1 MRVEVYYNLHKNL
14 FSVRHKGKVIMH
26 TYDVQITNPTFVV
39 RPSGRAKVL
48 AEGRKNVHAFVRGDM
63 SEEVLGLSNGIAVTY
78 NPYKY
83 SCFVNK
89 DTEEPVY
96 QSKVAI
102 LHKPTVGS
110 PTITAY

>member
-14 FSVRHKGKVIMH
+14 FSVRHKGKVIAH
-26 TYDVQITNPTFVV
+26 TYDVNIMNPTYVV

-48 AEGRKNVHAFVRGDM
+48 AEGRKNVHAFIRGELC
-63 SEEVLGLSNGIAVTY
+63 EEIFGLENGTAITY

-83 SCFVNK
+83 SQFVNK
-89 DTEEPVY
+89 STEEPKH

-102 LHKPTVGS
+102 LHKPTVGA